1 MAMFQLK
8 SGAAMTAPA
17 APAAPMPPTLNQ
29 SISTVVLLCF
39 TNLAITLMK
48 LSSQSGN
55 NNQTVYLYV
64 PLAVLTSL
72 YPQLTNVSVLALL
85 FLELCQELC
94 S

>member
-1 MAMFQLK
+1 M
-8 SGAAMTAPA
+8 
-17 APAAPMPPTLNQ
+17 
-29 SISTVVLLCF
+29 VLLCF

-48 LSSQSGN
+48 LSSQNGN

-72 YPQLTNVSVLALL
+72 YPQRIRNVSVLTLL
-85 FLELCQELC
+85 FLELCLELC

>member
-1 MAMFQLK
+1 M
-8 SGAAMTAPA
+8 
-17 APAAPMPPTLNQ
+17 
-29 SISTVVLLCF
+29 VLLCF
-39 TNLAITLMK
+39 TNSAITLMK

-72 YPQLTNVSVLALL
+72 YPQLISNVNVSILAFLLALL
-85 FLELCQELC
+85 FLELCLEVC